1 MKKAGARSGGCRW
14 SRWAFLR
21 RRAESWSHKYL
32 TRGRQRAKTRF
43 PWACHWRSWCHHRPP
58 LYPGLGVLWDPAVPK
73 VSLPPVSLRPRSVS
87 EPGAEEGKS
96 GWVPPL
102 QPHGV
107 QWIWAAL
114 LQSSGGCSVPTSPW
128 WGTVAKLASHP
139 VPSTPSMPSAVTR
152 CWPVRGWQAPDRHA
166 GCLWRAPGHSG
177 QRERERDWV
186 VRWPSNQASL
196 VS

>member
-1 MKKAGARSGGCRW
+1 MKKAGARSGGCSW

-21 RRAESWSHKYL
+21 RRGESWSHKYL

-58 LYPGLGVLWDPAVPK
+58 LYPGLGVLWDPADPK

-128 WGTVAKLASHP
+128 WGTVAKLASQCLPPLPCHP
-139 VPSTPSMPSAVTR
+139 QEQDVGLSGADRLQTGM
-152 CWPVRGWQAPDRHA
+152 RGAF
-166 GCLWRAPGHSG
+166 GEPGG
-177 QRERERDWV
+177 TVAREREKGTEWWDG
-186 VRWPSNQASL
+186 QAIKQA
-196 VS
+196 